1 MTMNTFITMLGF
13 FLAIILIMPM
23 GISTPEKEK
32 PSSVTSKDLLI
43 RAVEWIISK
52 VVKRQYFN
60 SSASFR
66 KEPDVANIKIYKYSR
81 TNKELGKTYSCHVSI
96 VDNGHIVFSDINVPT
111 GTPNDVVI
119 RLMDNA
125 EIDVLKAYNKEMA
138 DGG

>member
-23 GISTPEKEK
+23 GISIPEKEK
-32 PSSVTSKDLLI
+32 LSSVTSKDLLI
-43 RAVEWIISK
+43 RGVAWIISK
-52 VVKRQYFN
+52 VVKPQYSN
-60 SSASFR
+60 SSVLSR
-66 KEPDVANIKIYKYSR
+66 KETDVAKIKIYKFTR
-81 TNKELGKTYSCHVSI
+81 TNAKLGKTYSCHVSI
-96 VDNGHIVFSDINVPT
+96 VDNGHIVFSDINVPV

-125 EIDVLKAYNKEMA
+125 ETEVLKTYNKEIA